1 MARKTVTRPEV
12 EVQKAYLD
20 GVAKNLADKLYGPNG
35 PPRGTTFADLEELV
49 VQLGRT
55 MSRELLNR
63 VLERQAAALPAEP
76 SAQGELCPTCRDP
89 GAAADP
95 EPRVVVTRV
104 GEAAWDEPH
113 RQCPRCRRSFFPS
126 VAKLGD
132 RSVGRVAGGAGA
144 DDLRGGDAEFV

>member
-1 MARKTVTRPEV
+1 MARKPIVRPEV
-12 EVQKAYLD
+12 GVQKAYLD

-55 MSRELLNR
+55 ISRELLTR

-76 SAQGELCPTCRDP
+76 SAAGELCPTCRDP
-89 GAAADP
+89 GGAADP

-113 RQCPRCRRSFFPS
+113 RHCPRCRRSFFPS
-126 VAKLGD
+126 IAKLGD
-132 RSVGRVAGGAGA
+132 RSVGGVAGGAGA
-144 DDLRGGDAEFV
+144 GDLRGGDAGFV